1 MLCSFSDRAWDK
13 IGVEIGQK
21 YVLDLER
28 RAPRK
33 PDVLIRVPS
42 RDNDGLRITAH
53 NPRLRTATWAG
64 ERSADMA
71 GATSSRRDT
80 FVWLLPPTPLGG

>member
-28 RAPRK
+28 RAPRQ
-33 PDVLIRVPS
+33 
-42 RDNDGLRITAH
+42 T
-53 NPRLRTATWAG
+53 
-64 ERSADMA
+64 
-71 GATSSRRDT
+71 
-80 FVWLLPPTPLGG
+80 